1 MTIPNNTLSYR
12 SIGLTD
18 AKAIYDLAAKIWPEA
33 FAQILTDQQIEYM
46 MKMMYALPVLE
57 KEIERGVLYFIFY
70 HKGKAVGYT
79 AIEPKENNH
88 FKLHKIYLSPSLQG
102 KGIGRFL
109 LEEME
114 KKAKTLGAE
123 KLFLNVNRFNKAI
136 HFYQRHGYN
145 ILREEDIDIGN
156 GYFMNDYVMQKNL

>member
-1 MTIPNNTLSYR
+1 
-12 SIGLTD
+12 
-18 AKAIYDLAAKIWPEA
+18 
-33 FAQILTDQQIEYM
+33 
-46 MKMMYALPVLE
+46 
-57 KEIERGVLYFIFY
+57 
-70 HKGKAVGYT
+70 VGYT